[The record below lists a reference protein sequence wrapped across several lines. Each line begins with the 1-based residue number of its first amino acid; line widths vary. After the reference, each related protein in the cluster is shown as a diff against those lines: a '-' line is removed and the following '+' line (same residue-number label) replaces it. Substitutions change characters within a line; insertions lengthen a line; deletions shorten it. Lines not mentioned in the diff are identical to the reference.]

1 MTVQIPMTTKI
12 KKSGLN
18 RWKTISLS
26 RYSLEVGAPDDW
38 SGSSMVIRDP
48 GSLYPAA
55 TPSLTCLHIT
65 QGGYSNFSH
74 NRHILT
80 MKKEEKRKKTSF

>member
-26 RYSLEVGAPDDW
+26 RYSLEVGAPDDL

-48 GSLYPAA
+48 GSL
-55 TPSLTCLHIT
+55 
-65 QGGYSNFSH
+65 
-74 NRHILT
+74 
-80 MKKEEKRKKTSF
+80 